1 MLSLRL
7 WLGGKIYGSV
17 GVSGTRISPN
27 RMVKWNCEEP
37 EVEAHRYVAEHTT
50 IPVPRLFGVHKV
62 RGELALEMEFLPGCE
77 ILQVC
82 WKNFTHQQKQALVDE
97 ISGYI
102 KQLRALEPPNPHRVS
117 STDGNACRQ
126 IRVGSVKRFGPFDNI
141 SAFHKL
147 IRGNWDFEKST
158 QLFGED
164 VVRVHQR
171 DYRINFT
178 HSDLGVQNILV
189 RDDATVAAIIDWE
202 CAGYYPEYWE
212 YKMAHY
218 NAVLLPEFYEM
229 LRERIERHDEELK
242 AERILWR
249 WLDQPLDEDR
259 S

>member
-7 WLGGKIYGSV
+7 WLGDKIYGSV

-37 EVEAHRYVAEHTT
+37 EVEAHRYIAANTT
-50 IPVPRLFGVHKV
+50 IPIPRPYGVHKL
-62 RGELALEMEFLPGCE
+62 RGQFALEMGFLSGCD

-82 WKNFTHQQKQALVDE
+82 WKNFTDRQKQGLVDE
-97 ISGYI
+97 IGGYI
-102 KQLRALEPPNPHRVS
+102 KQLRSLVPQNPNRVS

-126 IRVGSVKRFGPFDNI
+126 IRVGSVKRFGPFDDI
-141 SAFHKL
+141 PAFHKL
-147 IRGNWDFEKST
+147 VRGNWDFEEAT
-158 QLFGED
+158 QLFGEEA
-164 VVRVHQR
+164 VQIHQR
-171 DYRINFT
+171 PYNIRFT
-178 HSDLGVQNILV
+178 HGDLGVQNILV

-202 CAGYYPEYWE
+202 CAGWYPEYWE
-212 YKMAHY
+212 YTMAHY

-229 LRERIERHDEELK
+229 LRESIDRYDEELK
-242 AERILWR
+242 AERTLWR